1 MSNVGDGGPGG
12 CDSSSLA
19 QPAWPSDGDIM
30 DFTYDLTTDLGL
42 VRFLVADTD
51 STSPDFAD
59 DEVSVALAQ
68 EQNVPKLA
76 AALLLE
82 ILASNRARLAVRVTR
97 GSVSEDLTQVAAN
110 LRALAAQ
117 YRAEAEGDADT
128 VLEAVVTPSY
138 DRFSAWRNELLGR
151 TDEVRR

>member
-1 MSNVGDGGPGG
+1 MG
-12 CDSSSLA
+12 
-19 QPAWPSDGDIM
+19 
-30 DFTYDLTTDLGL
+30 FTYDLTTNLGK
-42 VRFLVADTD
+42 VRLLIADTD
-51 STSPDFAD
+51 STNYDFSDA
-59 DEVSVALAQ
+59 EVTAALSQ

-76 AALLLE
+76 AALLLG
-82 ILASNRARLAVRVTR
+82 ILAANRARLAVRVTR